1 VAGED
6 NGNSRASAR
15 VAIPELDGEALN
27 DDNQGDERGPL
38 WEAWTRA
45 MDAVHVDDMD
55 SAYAEVLSTGDAELL
70 VKLMEQTGPIVD
82 QLSNEVANEVLHA
95 VGQFLVEESFYD
107 VALNWLQQVIYYI
120 PLQEYID
127 VVIDENYIRKN
138 LNFQPFFPQN

>member
-1 VAGED
+1 
-6 NGNSRASAR
+6 
-15 VAIPELDGEALN
+15 
-27 DDNQGDERGPL
+27 
-38 WEAWTRA
+38 